1 MKRDINLAVLAH
13 VDAGK
18 TTLSESLLFQCGAI
32 RKKGRVDH
40 KDAFLDTAEMEKERG
55 ITIYTKQARLEIPNY
70 ILTLIDTPGHVD
82 FSAEMERALSVL
94 DYAILVVSAADGV
107 QGHTRTLWQ
116 LLRRYDVPV
125 FVFVNKMDQP
135 GSDAGAV
142 YENMRREL
150 CGEIIDFTKIVED
163 DKNVKSADSAGFI
176 DTESRFVLEKDEALE
191 EIALT
196 DEGVMESLLE
206 TGDISDESIRKLI
219 AERKVFPALFGSA
232 LKHEGVENLVN
243 LLDRFMQPKEY
254 GDEFSARV
262 FKISRD
268 SSGLRLTHLKVTG
281 GVLKVRSIM
290 PGTEE
295 KVNQIRLYSG
305 EKFETVDSVEAG
317 GVCAIAGLTST
328 YPGMGIG
335 ENMNESVPV
344 LEPVL
349 TYKVN
354 LPDKLSLLV
363 AMEKFKELEEE
374 MPELHIVWNDK
385 TREIQAQIMGEV
397 QIEILREEVR
407 VRYGWEVDFS
417 EGSIVYKETI
427 SDSVIG
433 IGHFEPLR
441 HYAEVHILLEPLE
454 RGSGMHFETDCSE
467 DVLAKNWQ
475 RLILTHLKEREHKG
489 VLTGSAITDM
499 KITLIAGRAHI
510 KHTEGGDF
518 RQATYRAVRQGLMQ
532 ATSVLLE
539 PYYSFR
545 IEVPEEYIGHAMTDI
560 DRMSGKMNTPEIGVG
575 HAVLTGR
582 APVSTMQGY
591 PRELMAYTAGQG
603 KMSLNLAGYDDCH
616 NPDEVLSKTWY
627 DPSMD
632 IANPSASVFCA
643 HGAGYLVDWDM
654 VPMYAHV
661 DNGMEYVDG
670 EWDVTDN
677 YGNDME
683 SLTAP
688 LAYPSRAK
696 EEMSIGTDEI
706 DAIIN
711 ATSYANSKSKGN
723 QWKRKHVASSS
734 YSYGGSGNGA
744 TGAGTGGKTIASRIY
759 DYRKEEYLLVDGY
772 NIIFAWEELNDLSK
786 TTIDGA
792 RGRLLDMLSNYQGI
806 RKCHLIVVFDAYR
819 LKAHPTEIFD
829 YHNIHVVFTKEAET
843 ADQFIEK
850 FAHENGRKYKVTV
863 ATSDGIEQIIIRSQ
877 GCLLMS
883 ARELEKEV
891 ALASKNIV
899 EDFNNKKDVA
909 SEKSYLFD
917 SLDENTRKQL
927 FKEYREE

>member
-1 MKRDINLAVLAH
+1 MKKDINLAVLAH

-40 KDAFLDTAEMEKERG
+40 KDAFLDTDKMEKERG

-135 GSDAGAV
+135 GSDAKSV

-150 CGEIIDFTKIVED
+150 CGEIIDFTKIVE
-163 DKNVKSADSAGFI
+163 GGT
-176 DTESRFVLEKDEALE
+176 DTDLQQEKPEDRYVIELDEALE

-196 DEGVMESLLE
+196 DENVMESLLE
-206 TGDISDESIRKLI
+206 TGEIADDIIKELI
-219 AERKVFPALFGSA
+219 EDRKVFPVLFGSA

-243 LLDRFMQPKEY
+243 LLDRFMQPGEY
-254 GDEFSARV
+254 SDEFSARV

-281 GVLKVRSIM
+281 GMLKVRSIM
-290 PGTEE
+290 PGTDE

-305 EKFETVDSVEAG
+305 EKYETVDSVEAG

-335 ENMNESVPV
+335 ENMNESLPV

-354 LPDKLSLLV
+354 LPNKLSPLV

-397 QIEILREEVR
+397 QIEVLREEVR
-407 VRYGWEVDFS
+407 SRYGWEVDFS

-454 RGSGMHFETDCSE
+454 RGSGMHFESDCSE

-489 VLTGSAITDM
+489 VLTGSTITDM

-539 PYYSFR
+539 PYYNFR
-545 IEVPEEYIGHAMTDI
+545 IEIPEEYIGHAMTDI
-560 DRMSGKMNTPEIGVG
+560 DRMCGKMNTPEIGAG
-575 HAVLTGR
+575 YAVLTGR

-591 PRELMAYTAGQG
+591 QRELMAYTAGLG

-616 NPDEVLSKTWY
+616 NPDEVLSRTWY

-661 DNGMEYVDG
+661 DNGMEFVDG
-670 EWDVTDN
+670 AWDMTDSN
-677 YGNDME
+677 GKDMD
-683 SLTAP
+683 SLTVP
-688 LAYPSRAK
+688 LVYPSRPK
-696 EEMSIGTDEI
+696 EEMAIGTDEI
-706 DAIIN
+706 DAILN
-711 ATSYANSKSKGN
+711 ATSYANSKSRGN
-723 QWKRKHVASSS
+723 QWKRKHASSS
-734 YSYGGSGNGA
+734 TYGSGS
-744 TGAGTGGKTIASRIY
+744 GAGNSSGKNIAPRTY

-772 NIIFAWEELNDLSK
+772 NIIFAWEELNELSK

-792 RGRLLDMLSNYQGI
+792 RGRLLDMLSNYQAI
-806 RKCHLIVVFDAYR
+806 RKCQLIVVFDAYR

-829 YHNIHVVFTKEAET
+829 YHNIHVVYTKEAET

-877 GCLLMS
+877 GCLLLS

-891 ALASKNIV
+891 EIASKNIV

-909 SEKSYLFD
+909 SEKNYLFD

-927 FKEYREE
+927 FKEYTGE